1 MNDSFVAVV
10 DGSTSK
16 TPLHVAPNMS
26 NGRYAM
32 KLITSL
38 VTSMS
43 STLGCSDFCT
53 LVTRRFREVYHETG
67 QDMARLAFHP
77 EERLTASAIVYSRH
91 RHEIWMVGD
100 CQCMVNG
107 NHFDNPK
114 PSEAVAA
121 AERARVVEDALSKG
135 VTEEEIERHDPGRD
149 YILPLLI
156 HGMAGQNKEYAV
168 IDGFP
173 IYMQG
178 VRIIKL
184 TQQPS
189 EVILASDGYP
199 ILRPTLKESE
209 SKLSTLLRD
218 DPLCIHSFKATKGLH
233 RGYCSFDDR
242 AFVRFL
248 TD

>member
-1 MNDSFVAVV
+1 
-10 DGSTSK
+10 
-16 TPLHVAPNMS
+16 MS

-38 VTSMS
+38 VTTMP
-43 STLGCSDFCT
+43 STLCCSDFCT
-53 LVTRRFREVYHETG
+53 LVTQRFHEVYLETG
-67 QDMARLAFHP
+67 QDTTRLAIHP
-77 EERLTASAIVYSRH
+77 EERLTASAVVFSHYRN
-91 RHEIWMVGD
+91 EIWMVGD

-107 NHFDNPK
+107 KHFDNPK
-114 PSEAVAA
+114 PSEAAA
-121 AERARVVEDALSKG
+121 AKERARVIEEALSRG
-135 VTEEEIERHDPGRD
+135 VTEEEIEHHDPGRE

-156 HGMAGQNKEYAV
+156 EGMAGQNKAYAV

-173 IYMQG
+173 IFMQG

-184 TQQPS
+184 TSQRS

-199 ILRPTLKESE
+199 ILCPTLKESE
-209 SKLSTLLRD
+209 SKLSTLLYD
-218 DPLCIHSFKATKGLH
+218 DPLCIRSFKATKGLR
-233 RGYCSFDDR
+233 RGYRSFDDR